1 MLKLGLRTKFF
12 LYSNTLIVVTMTLVT
27 ILAIVH
33 ERGSRY
39 EAIERRGRSICEAMA
54 IPITDVLAEAAPGRA
69 GESGRIESYLLE
81 IQERNRDMMR
91 YVVVTDPGGSVTH
104 ASDRGLLGEPFGR
117 PPDDD
122 AVDSTSPVA
131 SPAERGDE
139 RILEVRAPL
148 GTAAGTVGSL
158 VVGFSVEPIE
168 QQVRSIAMRAALV
181 ALLLMIGNSAL
192 TAVYVE
198 TLIRPILGL
207 HKTMRRAARG
217 DFSVRARP
225 RASAEVGELANA
237 FNRMMDEVEEAR
249 DREKARQAQLAHTEK
264 MAAVGTL
271 AAGVAHEVNN
281 PLGGI
286 LTCIENVRTNLDDR
300 EMLERYLELIHDGLK
315 RIEHTVANLLDFSR
329 ERKMELAPTSLNH
342 SVQHVLELA
351 KYQLRQG
358 RIDVRCELD
367 PAEPFV
373 MADQFQVDQLFL
385 NLVLNALQ
393 AMPDGGRLTLRTLQ
407 NRGMVVAEVRD
418 TGVGISEEMRERI
431 FDPFFTTR
439 DVGEGTGLGLTVSD
453 SIATSH
459 GGTME
464 VESAP
469 GKGSVFRVSFPML
482 DPGTGGGSLGD
493 GSGTTTADR

>member
-1 MLKLGLRTKFF
+1 MLKLGLRTRFF

-33 ERGSRY
+33 ERRSRY
-39 EAIERRGRSICEAMA
+39 GAIERRGRSICEAMA
-54 IPITDVLAEAAPGRA
+54 IPIADVLAEEAL
-69 GESGRIESYLLE
+69 GRIGKTERVESYLLE
-81 IQERNRDMMR
+81 IQERNRDLMR
-91 YVVVTDPGGSVTH
+91 YVVVTDPGGRVTH
-104 ASDRGLLGEPFGR
+104 ASDRDLLGEPFGR
-117 PPDDD
+117 ALDHD
-122 AVDSTSPVA
+122 AVDSPSPATSPA
-131 SPAERGDE
+131 RLGDE
-139 RILEVRAPL
+139 RVLEMRAPL
-148 GTAAGTVGSL
+148 DVAAGAVGSL
-158 VVGFSVEPIE
+158 IVGFSAESIE
-168 QQVRSIAMRAALV
+168 QQVRSIALRAVLV
-181 ALLLMIGNSAL
+181 ALPLMIGNSAL

-217 DFSVRARP
+217 DFSVRARS
-225 RASAEVGELANA
+225 RVSAEVGELANA

-286 LTCIENVRTNLDDR
+286 LTCIENVRTNLEDR

-329 ERKMELAPTSLNH
+329 ERKMELAPTSINH

-358 RIDVRCELD
+358 RIDVHSELD

-407 NRGMVVAEVRD
+407 KKGMVLAEVHD
-418 TGVGISEEMRERI
+418 TGVGISAEMRERI

-439 DVGEGTGLGLTVSD
+439 EVGEGTGLGLTVSD

-464 VESAP
+464 VESTP

-482 DPGTGGGSLGD
+482 SPRTGGGGLGE
-493 GSGTTTADR
+493 GSGTASADR